1 MYSRCP
7 HCNKQIQVSARQ
19 LRVSRGLLK
28 CKRCGDSFD
37 ALALLSEKA
46 DQTQA
51 KSQSYAVSSFKRT
64 ETGQSPWLWGF
75 SSLMMFM
82 ALLAQIGYFEGQR
95 LYGRPTI
102 NLALAKACQV
112 LDCRL
117 PDVNNPEDWV
127 VSHSELQAHL
137 DNRYWLIAAL
147 TNQAAIKQVFPEL
160 KLTLTDFN
168 GQPFAERVFTPYQ
181 YSKDKTLA
189 ANETVLI
196 RLPLVMAVGE
206 FGGFSL
212 DTL

>member
-19 LRVSRGLLK
+19 LRLSRGLLK

-46 DQTQA
+46 DETQA
-51 KSQSYAVSSFKRT
+51 KARSYLVKQAEDRS
-64 ETGQSPWLWGF
+64 SPWLWGIA
-75 SSLMMFM
+75 SLLMFM
-82 ALLAQIGYFEGQR
+82 VLLAQIIYFEGQR
-95 LYGRPTI
+95 LYSQPTI
-102 NLALAKACQV
+102 NLALAKACQA

-117 PDVNNPEDWV
+117 PVVNNPEDWV

-137 DNRYWLIAAL
+137 DSRYWLIAAL
-147 TNQAAIKQVFPEL
+147 TNQAEITQAFPEL

-168 GQPFAERVFTPYQ
+168 GQPFAERVFTPNQ
-181 YSKDKTLA
+181 YSKDTTLA

-196 RLPLVMAVGE
+196 RLPLVMAADE